1 MTEFKEMEVL
11 LLVLVAVAVVLFVVE
26 VVRLLRH
33 RHFNWSRWIYAI
45 ILCAVMLG
53 LIHLSSSMFSTALP
67 NAGGGGKALMPSCV
81 MKIAD
86 ITYAIAIAMTL
97 LASISVTVQSF
108 VRRRNKFPRRMVA
121 LILLGLAVISLCL
134 RFL

>member
-1 MTEFKEMEVL
+1 MKEFAEMEVL

-67 NAGGGGKALMPSCV
+67 TAGGGKALMPSCV

-108 VRRRNKFPRRMVA
+108 VRRRNKLPRRMVA

>member
-1 MTEFKEMEVL
+1 MNEFTEIEVL

-67 NAGGGGKALMPSCV
+67 TAGGGG
-81 MKIAD
+81 
-86 ITYAIAIAMTL
+86 
-97 LASISVTVQSF
+97 QSF
-108 VRRRNKFPRRMVA
+108 DAILCYEDCRYNLCHCHCNDIAGIHKCHGTKFCP
-121 LILLGLAVISLCL
+121 ST
-134 RFL
+134 

>member
-1 MTEFKEMEVL
+1 MDLCHYPLSGNVRPDSSEFFYVL
-11 LLVLVAVAVVLFVVE
+11 HSVAKC
-26 VVRLLRH
+26 
-33 RHFNWSRWIYAI
+33 WW
-45 ILCAVMLG
+45 
-53 LIHLSSSMFSTALP
+53 
-67 NAGGGGKALMPSCV
+67 GGKALMPSWV
-81 MKIAD
+81 MKITD

-108 VRRRNKFPRRMVA
+108 VRRRNKLPRRMVA

>member
-1 MTEFKEMEVL
+1 MNEFTEIEVL

-67 NAGGGGKALMPSCV
+67 TAGGGKALMPSCV

-108 VRRRNKFPRRMVA
+108 VRRRNKLPRRMVA